1 MEVGTMITKTELC
14 NKIQDVYPE
23 AGVCGVDFDV
33 DYDHSANA
41 WVVDL
46 HQGSHH
52 LKTFIETDDASNC
65 LEGKKCLPLGLKIA
79 QLKYN
84 FGLAKYNDQ

>member
-1 MEVGTMITKTELC
+1 MEVTAMITKTELC
-14 NKIQDVYPE
+14 NKIEDVYPE

-33 DYDHSANA
+33 DYDHCADA

-46 HQGSHH
+46 HQGKHH
-52 LKTFIETDDASNC
+52 LKTFIERDDADQC
-65 LEGKKCLPLGLKIA
+65 LIGKKCLPLGLKVA

-84 FGLAKYNDQ
+84 FELASLNGE